1 MNGNVIEMAKAQFT
15 YAVGLVPDHKIGHRQ
30 LTYTQSLS
38 LLQDFLAAH
47 DGQYLGPFKQ
57 NGIEYPEYAIVKM
70 GKKAEDALQQLNQ
83 NLHLE
88 EGRQPFVERL
98 EGLFFDIG
106 LENGMVI
113 HPPHIPHRPEC
124 TCST

>member
-1 MNGNVIEMAKAQFT
+1 MAKAQFT

-38 LLQDFLAAH
+38 LLKDFLAAH

-57 NGIEYPEYAIVKM
+57 DEMDYPEYAVVKM
-70 GKKAEDALQQLNQ
+70 GRKAEEALQKLSED
-83 NLHLE
+83 LHLE
-88 EGRQPFVERL
+88 EGKQPFVERL
-98 EGLFFDIG
+98 EGLVFDIC

-113 HPPHIPHRPEC
+113 HPPHIPYQPEC